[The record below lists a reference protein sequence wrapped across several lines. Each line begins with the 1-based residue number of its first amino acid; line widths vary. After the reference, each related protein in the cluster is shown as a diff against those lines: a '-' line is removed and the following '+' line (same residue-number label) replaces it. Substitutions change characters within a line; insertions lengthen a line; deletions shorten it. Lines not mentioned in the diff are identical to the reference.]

1 MSAILALVLVLVTMT
16 IGDIVSTKTK
26 AFVPSVFVAGVI
38 FLLGFWAVFP
48 TDMISIATLGQP
60 VAGVAIYIL
69 ITHMGTMMNVKE
81 LMSQWKTV
89 VISIAGIAGIIL
101 FLMTIGV
108 LILGRETAIVGTP
121 PLTGG
126 IVAAL
131 LMQQAAKATGNENLA
146 IVAILIY
153 VVQGFVG
160 YPITSVLLKKVGK
173 RLLEGFR
180 KGEKV
185 SVQTTRTSESDAKK
199 LLP

>member
-26 AFVPSVFVAGVI
+26 AFVPSVF
-38 FLLGFWAVFP
+38 
-48 TDMISIATLGQP
+48 

-160 YPITSVLLKKVGK
+160 YPITSVLLKKEGK